1 MVLNQLLKITGLIQI
16 LCNISI
22 NLSYIIFLTISE
34 IIPKESVPRFL
45 PLNILILL
53 CILPGLISLK
63 NIDDTFLKVLLMI
76 VNLVITVL
84 LFVIYTNI
92 FKTYVVNA

>member
-22 NLSYIIFLTISE
+22 NLSYIIYLAIVE
-34 IIPKESVPRFL
+34 IMPKGSLPKFL
-45 PLNILILL
+45 PLNVLILL
-53 CILPGLISLK
+53 CIIPGFISLK
-63 NIDDTFLKVLLMI
+63 SIDDKFLKVLLLI
-76 VNLVITVL
+76 VNIIITGL